1 MGLDMYLQARKF
13 IRTQY
18 KGTGDEFRAL
28 PKEKMDDVFEL
39 SHMTSDVLQWR
50 KNHWVHGFIVENFS
64 EDGEDNCEEIH
75 MDCEKL
81 EELAKT
87 LEAWAE
93 NPHYLDATEGFFFG
107 SKDEEWKAMC
117 RERIPEDVLAIRKAL
132 LWLEEEDFDKEWRE
146 VYYQAS
152 W

>member
-18 KGTGDEFRAL
+18 EGTGDEFRAL
-28 PKEKMDDVFEL
+28 PKEKMDDVFEI
-39 SHMTSDVLQWR
+39 SHVTADVLTWR
-50 KNHWVHGFIVENFS
+50 KNHWVHGFIIENFTD
-64 EDGEDNCEEIH
+64 DGEDNCEEIH
-75 MDCEKL
+75 MDCERL

-87 LEAWAE
+87 LEAWADD
-93 NPHYLDATEGFFFG
+93 PLYLDTTEGFFFG
-107 SKDEEWKAMC
+107 GDDEEWRDMC
-117 RERIPEDVLAIRKAL
+117 RERIPEDVLAIRKVIQ
-132 LWLEEEDFDKEWRE
+132 WLEEEDFEKEWRE

>member
-13 IRTQY
+13 VRTQY
-18 KGTGDEFRAL
+18 VGTGEEFRAL
-28 PKEKMDDVFEL
+28 PKEKMDDVFEI

-50 KNHWVHGFIVENFS
+50 KNHWVHGFIIENFTD
-64 EDGEDNCEEIH
+64 DGEDNCEEIPL
-75 MDCEKL
+75 DCEKL

-87 LEAWAE
+87 LEAWAD
-93 NPHYLDATEGFFFG
+93 NPQYLDATEGFFFG
-107 SKDEEWKAMC
+107 TSDEEWRDMC
-117 RERIPEDVLAIRKAL
+117 RERIPGDVASIRKAIQ
-132 LWLEEEDFDKEWRE
+132 WLENEDFDKEWRE